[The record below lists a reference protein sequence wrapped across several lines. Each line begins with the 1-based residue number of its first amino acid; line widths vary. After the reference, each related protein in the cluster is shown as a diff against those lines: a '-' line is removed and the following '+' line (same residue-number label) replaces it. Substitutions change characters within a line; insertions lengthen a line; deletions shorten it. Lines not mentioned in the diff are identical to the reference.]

1 MRFLMKR
8 ARERSVRGRGH
19 GMSMI
24 KSLERIANKNAGKA
38 PRGRDR
44 WRSMEGEIS
53 SPKEERTLSG
63 EQIPMIEKVTR
74 DEKVTALDLVIGE
87 SRRERGQ

>member
-19 GMSMI
+19 GMSVI
-24 KSLERIANKNAGKA
+24 KSLERVANKKAGKA
-38 PRGRDR
+38 PRGRGR

-53 SPKEERTLSG
+53 RPKEERTLSG
-63 EQIPMIEKVTR
+63 EQIPMIERVTR
-74 DEKVTALDLVIGE
+74 DVTL
-87 SRRERGQ
+87 

>member
-1 MRFLMKR
+1 MRVSEKEKCIIGSQMRFLMKR

-19 GMSMI
+19 GMSVI
-24 KSLERIANKNAGKA
+24 KSLEGVANKKACKA
-38 PRGRDR
+38 PRGRGR

-53 SPKEERTLSG
+53 RPKEERTLSG

-74 DEKVTALDLVIGE
+74 DVTL
-87 SRRERGQ
+87 